1 MILRYDQGM
10 TDAKH
15 TERSA
20 LDALHRRYC
29 VPGGYGRPQRHVIA
43 EHVPD
48 HPWRPRR
55 TIDAIV
61 VDTWP
66 GTYVNAEAAGYGLH
80 GIEVKVTRSDLRR
93 ELADLTKS
101 GEFIDDTGR
110 GGEERGILSHYSI
123 LAPTDVLKGWRD
135 MGIPDTWGIL
145 ALKDDG
151 TIRAAR
157 KPTRLRDEVRL
168 TIGAAATLARAVH
181 KTTAQHCTRHGGTI
195 DPTARLEHRNWGH
208 DAEPVIAEAEGDTLF
223 PIDGAAS

>member
-1 MILRYDQGM
+1 MA
-10 TDAKH
+10 DAKH
-15 TERSA
+15 TERSV

-29 VPGGYGRPQRHVIA
+29 VPGGHGRPQRYVIA

-48 HPWRPRR
+48 HPWMPRR
-55 TIDAIV
+55 TIDAVV

-66 GTYVNAEAAGYGLH
+66 GSFTDAATTGYGLH

-123 LAPTDVLKGWRD
+123 LAPTDALKGWRD

-145 ALKDDG
+145 TLKDDG

-168 TIGAAATLARAVH
+168 TIGAAATLARAIH
-181 KTTAQHCTRHGGTI
+181 KTTAHHCARHGGTI
-195 DPTARLEHRNWGH
+195 DPNGRLMQRNWGG
-208 DAEPVIAEAEGDTLF
+208 DPVSREDTQ
-223 PIDGAAS
+223 PNMKWVTP